1 MVYSTWEIAVGA
13 PAGIMPYDRLF
24 RHEDTLLSLEETET
38 DHRFKMPFRKTFDYD
53 GEFLNEAH
61 RRLGARV
68 SETGMIDIGIDG
80 WLVPADAYKLY
91 EMAYCCPGDILELGC
106 YRGLSTSVLNQAC
119 TANGRNQVIVS
130 IDLDPVVLE
139 EARRQLRSQEGGDR
153 VHFFA
158 VDGEAS
164 VRDLA
169 RNKRSFGFVFVD
181 HSHEYEHVLGV
192 SLHLHRVVEVGGFA
206 LFHDFNDTRNNLDA
220 FPEYGV
226 YQGVMEGLS
235 ASRWEFWGIYGCSG
249 LFRRIGA

>member
-1 MVYSTWEIAVGA
+1 
-13 PAGIMPYDRLF
+13 MPYEKLM
-24 RHEDTLLSLEETET
+24 RHEDTLLSLEQTET

-61 RRLGARV
+61 RRLGAKV
-68 SETGMIDIGIDG
+68 FDTGMIDIGIDG

-106 YRGLSTSVLNQAC
+106 YRGLSTTVLNQAC
-119 TANGRNQVIVS
+119 NANGRNQVIVS
-130 IDLDPVVLE
+130 IDLDPVALE
-139 EARRQLRSQEGGDR
+139 EARRQVRSQEGGER
-153 VHFFA
+153 AHFFA
-158 VDGEAS
+158 VDAEAS

-169 RNKRSFGFVFVD
+169 KAKRSFGFVFID

-192 SLHLHRVVEVGGFA
+192 CLHLYRIVDIGGFA

-235 ASRWEFWGIYGCSG
+235 RCRWEFWGIYGCSG
-249 LFRRIGA
+249 LFRRIGE